1 MKIRPASKRSIGS
14 TGSWGLRDNL
24 NQSAAKIPE
33 KIGVLF
39 QDKHRDAGPG
49 QQKTQHHSGRSST
62 GNAALNRGGFRH
74 HSSDMR
80 RDMREEELYA
90 EN

>member
-1 MKIRPASKRSIGS
+1 MGQLQESFE
-14 TGSWGLRDNL
+14 
-24 NQSAAKIPE
+24 QSQLVHDLKSRRVQRVAAKIPQ

-49 QQKTQHHSGRSST
+49 QQKTQHHPGRSST
-62 GNAALNRGGFRH
+62 GNAALSRGGVRH
-74 HSSDMR
+74 YSSDMG